1 MRNIQNWIS
10 IQFPEMTTESKKK
23 RGAGRKNDYA
33 KALKARMLPL
43 LREIGGL
50 TATQFGENV
59 NVEHRVNVP
68 LSSNSDMQVAH
79 RVWGN
84 GRFKGE
90 KAEAELWK
98 ALQKSLAYEIQ
109 NEPQFRSFVKK
120 FVEEHAVLSTEP
132 TKKGWPMFNEIDKGH
147 DYIPIQYVQGKKLS
161 DFTSDST
168 RGSYDFP
175 SAPITTQEPKK
186 H

>member
-1 MRNIQNWIS
+1 MKDFNEEKLRNIQNWIS

-90 KAEAELWK
+90 SGSR
-98 ALQKSLAYEIQ
+98 ALESVAKKSSL
-109 NEPQFRSFVKK
+109 
-120 FVEEHAVLSTEP
+120 
-132 TKKGWPMFNEIDKGH
+132 
-147 DYIPIQYVQGKKLS
+147 
-161 DFTSDST
+161 
-168 RGSYDFP
+168 
-175 SAPITTQEPKK
+175 
-186 H
+186 